1 MIRLTEGPLKNRNNY
16 CMDARVPHMGEKE
29 YRVVIE
35 KETRV
40 EDFGEKISQLMNEGW
55 KLYSSPSIS
64 SSDDYNYR
72 LIIQALTRGN

>member
-1 MIRLTEGPLKNRNNY
+1 
-16 CMDARVPHMGEKE
+16 MDARVPHMGEKE